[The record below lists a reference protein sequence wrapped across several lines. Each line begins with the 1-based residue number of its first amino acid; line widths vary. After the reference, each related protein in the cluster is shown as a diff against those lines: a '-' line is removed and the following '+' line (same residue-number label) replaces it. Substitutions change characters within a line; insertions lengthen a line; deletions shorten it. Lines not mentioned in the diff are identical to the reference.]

1 MPRWN
6 LNAEEAAHLLLSTPQ
21 MSVLDVRTP
30 EEFAA
35 GHLDRAQNIDFFN
48 PQFQD
53 KIALLDKA
61 KPYLLHCASGHRSAR
76 AQDILAKLNFTTV
89 YHLDG
94 GIKAWVQAGKPL
106 AK

>member
-6 LNAEEAAHLLLSTPQ
+6 LNAEEAAQLLQDNRQVT
-21 MSVLDVRTP
+21 VLDVRTP
-30 EEFAA
+30 EEYAA

-61 KPYLLHCASGHRSAR
+61 QPYLLHCASGHRSAR
-76 AQDILAKLNFTTV
+76 AQTILAKLNFTTV

-94 GIKAWVQAGKPL
+94 GINAWVRAGKPL